1 MPPSTTPDIC
11 THAFD
16 KNKKAA
22 SAGLQGMLE
31 IWREYSYNA
40 EDSLCGVHFP
50 QRESFFAIGYL
61 YPW

>member
-22 SAGLQGMLE
+22 SAGL
-31 IWREYSYNA
+31 
-40 EDSLCGVHFP
+40 HKFP
-50 QRESFFAIGYL
+50 PF
-61 YPW
+61 